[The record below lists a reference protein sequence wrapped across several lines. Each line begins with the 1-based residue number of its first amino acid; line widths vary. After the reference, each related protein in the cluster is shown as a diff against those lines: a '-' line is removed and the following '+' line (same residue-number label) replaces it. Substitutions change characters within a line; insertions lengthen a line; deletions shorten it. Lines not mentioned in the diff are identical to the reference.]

1 MPETKGRPRP
11 PRSALKPL
19 SGPFP
24 SIEATLPARVTLPSD
39 LSGSLKYLEDAQ
51 LKRLQD
57 AVALEINRR
66 NQGASLNE
74 TGLPQTTGTSSQSSR
89 LGNKTNSPE
98 DIPLAKANLVRAS
111 FKAGLKPA
119 AIARNFRI
127 PQSWVNGILSG
138 AEKPKG

>member
-1 MPETKGRPRP
+1 MPEAKGRTRP
-11 PRSALKPL
+11 PEIALP
-19 SGPFP
+19 
-24 SIEATLPARVTLPSD
+24 ITEARPPARVTLPSD
-39 LSGSLKYLEDAQ
+39 LSGSLKHLDDGQ

-66 NQGASLNE
+66 NRGASLNE
-74 TGLPQTTGTSSQSSR
+74 TGLPQTTRTPSQPSTRTDKAS
-89 LGNKTNSPE
+89 SPE

-127 PQSWVNGILSG
+127 PQSSVNRILSG
-138 AEKPKG
+138 AEKPKR

>member
-1 MPETKGRPRP
+1 MPETTGRTRP
-11 PRSALKPL
+11 PGPTLKPL
-19 SGPFP
+19 SAAP
-24 SIEATLPARVTLPSD
+24 EAALPARVTLPTD

-66 NQGASLNE
+66 KQGASLQQ
-74 TGLPQTTGTSSQSSR
+74 TGLPQAAGTSSQSAT
-89 LGNKTNSPE
+89 LGNESNTPQ
-98 DIPLAKANLVRAS
+98 DIPLAKANLIRAS

-127 PQSWVNGILSG
+127 PQSWVNRILSG
-138 AEKPKG
+138 AQKPKR